1 MKNLVVR
8 NADGSEAQRLHCTN
22 RVTRP
27 FHKDDGLDYG
37 VSVVD
42 IDADGLPDIISMS
55 ERTFDGDTYN
65 CFRAD
70 GSGGFYLDETL
81 SAIRGIHF
89 GDNGEVS
96 SLTRVRTDLPSSP
109 NEPKKYIFA
118 VTITYLAPDTG
129 KNGRYTVVREE
140 ALTYYSETEIYCY
153 AVSEP
158 DESGDM
164 ETTSEKWILPDKLA
178 EAGLDGFGKEYGY

>member
-1 MKNLVVR
+1 MKLQRIISAFLLSAALLLLLASCGIGGTLLTELPLGDGRTVEAYGGEVYGVKNLVVR

-70 GSGGFYLDETL
+70 GNTRHTL
-81 SAIRGIHF
+81 R
-89 GDNGEVS
+89 
-96 SLTRVRTDLPSSP
+96 R
-109 NEPKKYIFA
+109 
-118 VTITYLAPDTG
+118 
-129 KNGRYTVVREE
+129 
-140 ALTYYSETEIYCY
+140 
-153 AVSEP
+153 
-158 DESGDM
+158 
-164 ETTSEKWILPDKLA
+164 
-178 EAGLDGFGKEYGY
+178 